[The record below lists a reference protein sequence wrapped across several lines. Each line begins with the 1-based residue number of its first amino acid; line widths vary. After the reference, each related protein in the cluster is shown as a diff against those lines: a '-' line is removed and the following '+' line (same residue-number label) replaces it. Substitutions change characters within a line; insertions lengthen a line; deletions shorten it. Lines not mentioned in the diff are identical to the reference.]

1 MIQKPKFTA
10 TRIQGLKPRN
20 SAYYEWD
27 ATGQRGTGR
36 LGIKVQTSGQ
46 KVFVFRFFDAEGKAQ
61 FITVGKYPEMSLTQ
75 ARERAGEY
83 GALLKQGINPKAAI
97 EQQQLDTQAREQ
109 AEALKGSVQQLF
121 EGYTNKMQAEGK
133 RTFKAVMYSL
143 QKEAYPVIPPTMKAA
158 DVTPDHVKRI
168 LSAMIMRGA
177 VVQSNRT
184 RAYLMTAFNFGLKH
198 DHDPANM
205 DQGVIFGLVANP
217 VTPVPKQ
224 SHAEK
229 PGENWL
235 KLAELRHLLDTFG
248 ETAKIGWL
256 IARLLELVV
265 HCGGQR
271 PYELLSSRWDAVD
284 WVERTLL
291 ITEDV
296 SKNKRPHLI
305 PLTASALT
313 ILRELHQQT
322 GSAAFIFPKRG
333 QPSEHILACSMSQAV
348 GYYRKAHP
356 EFPHFTPRDIRRT
369 CKTLMGEAGLSK
381 EIRDRLQ
388 NHALQDVSSRHYDR
402 HDYLQEKR
410 LALEVW
416 EARLFSHAP
425 ASNVVNLRW

>member
-10 TRIQGLKPRN
+10 TRIQGLKPKN

-36 LGIKVQTSGQ
+36 LGIKVQKSGQ
-46 KVFVFRFFDAEGKAQ
+46 KVFVFRFFDAESKAQ
-61 FITVGKYPEMSLTQ
+61 FITIGKFPEMSLTQ
-75 ARERAGEY
+75 ARERAGVY
-83 GALLKQGINPKAAI
+83 GAQLKEGVDPKAAI
-97 EQQQLDTQAREQ
+97 EQQQLETQAREQ
-109 AEALKGSVQQLF
+109 AEARKGSVQQLF
-121 EGYTNKMQAEGK
+121 EGYTNHMKAQGK
-133 RTFKAVMYSL
+133 RTYKAVMYSL
-143 QKEAYPVIPPTMKAA
+143 QKEAYPVIPPGMKASR
-158 DVTPDHVKRI
+158 VTPDHIKRI
-168 LSAMIMRGA
+168 LSAMIIRGA
-177 VVQSNRT
+177 LVQSNRT

-224 SHAEK
+224 SHVER

-235 KLAELRHLLDTFG
+235 QLPDLRHLMATFST
-248 ETAKIGWL
+248 TARVGWL
-256 IARLLELVV
+256 VGKLLDLIV

-271 PYELLSSRWDAVD
+271 PYELLASRWNAVD

-305 PLTASALT
+305 PLTESALT
-313 ILRELHQQT
+313 ILREIHQQT
-322 GSAAFIFPKRG
+322 GGTAWIFPKRG
-333 QPSEHILACSMSQAV
+333 QPDQHMLAGSLSQAV
-348 GYYRKAHP
+348 AYYRLAHP

-381 EIRDRLQ
+381 EIRDRIQ
-388 NHALQDVSSRHYDR
+388 NHAMQDVSSRHYDR
-402 HDYLQEKR
+402 HDYLNEKR
-410 LALEVW
+410 QALEVW
-416 EARLFSHAP
+416 EARVLSRVP
-425 ASNVVNLRW
+425 ASNVVNLR

>member
-1 MIQKPKFTA
+1 MSQKPKFTA
-10 TRIQGLKPRN
+10 TRIQGLKPKN

-36 LGIKVQTSGQ
+36 LGIKVQKSGQ

-61 FITVGKYPEMSLTQ
+61 FITIGKFPEMSLTH
-75 ARERAGEY
+75 AREQAGEY
-83 GALLKQGINPKAAI
+83 GALLKQGINPKA
-97 EQQQLDTQAREQ
+97 ETKRQQASAEAKEQ
-109 AEALKGSVQQLF
+109 AEALKGSVRQLF

-133 RTFKAVMYSL
+133 RTFKAVLYSL
-143 QKEAYPVIPPTMKAA
+143 QKEAYPTISPDMKANT
-158 DVTPDHVKRI
+158 VTPDHIKRI
-168 LSAMIMRGA
+168 LSAMIIRGA

-184 RAYLMTAFNFGLKH
+184 RAYLMAAFNYGLKH

-205 DQGVIFGLVANP
+205 DQGVIFGLMMNP

-224 SHAEK
+224 SHVEK

-235 KLAELRHLLDTFG
+235 KQPELLHLLETFS
-248 ETAKIGWL
+248 ETPRIGWL
-256 IARLLELVV
+256 IGKLLELIV

-284 WVERTLL
+284 WVERTVL
-291 ITEDV
+291 ITEGV

-305 PLTASALT
+305 PLTESALT

-322 GSAAFIFPKRG
+322 GNATYIFPKRG
-333 QPSEHILACSMSQAV
+333 QPSEHILACSLSRAV

-388 NHALQDVSSRHYDR
+388 NHAMQDVSSKHYDR
-402 HDYLQEKR
+402 HDYLNEKR

-416 EARLFSHAP
+416 EARLLSRVP
-425 ASNVVNLRW
+425 ASNVVNLR